1 MTAAVL
7 FKIYIVVLFLS
18 IGFSLL
24 SGLFF
29 LVEDDSGSN
38 RLVTSLTF
46 RIALSIT
53 LFVSLIIGYKLG
65 WIQPHG
71 LGLQSP
77 K

>member
-1 MTAAVL
+1 
-7 FKIYIVVLFLS
+7 
-18 IGFSLL
+18 
-24 SGLFF
+24 
-29 LVEDDSGSN
+29 SGSN